1 LGCKIQLKACRQ
13 PSINT
18 TFKSLI
24 SMDNSNDRL
33 KQDLELSQESTST
46 SKDAFVNMT
55 RQVYGE
61 KYQDHLLEQYKIY
74 VEMVDRISSRRS
86 QMNNFYITLLSGLL
100 AVINAF
106 TNNQIK
112 QFKDG
117 HFQQVS
123 VLAVSLLGLFLCVS
137 WYANIQSYRKLSS
150 SKFKVIFELER
161 QLPFTCYENEWKLL
175 KQDKRYQGYLTQT
188 NLEEVLPIVL
198 AVPYISLLL
207 YSLVAF

>member
-1 LGCKIQLKACRQ
+1 MHTSG
-13 PSINT
+13 
-18 TFKSLI
+18 
-24 SMDNSNDRL
+24 DEL
-33 KQDLELSQESTST
+33 KQGSELSQESTPT
-46 SKDAFVNMT
+46 PENDFENMT

-74 VEMVDRISSRRS
+74 VEMTDRLSSRRS

-100 AVINAF
+100 AVINLI
-106 TNNQIK
+106 TNNQIN
-112 QFKDG
+112 QFKDA

-123 VLAVSLLGLFLCVS
+123 ILAISLLGLLLCVS
-137 WYANIQSYRKLSS
+137 WYINIQSYKKLSS

-188 NLEEVLPIVL
+188 NVEAALPAVL
-198 AVPYISLLL
+198 AIPYIGLFL
-207 YSLVAF
+207 YSLVTF